1 MITEITVQNVATYS
15 APVTLSDIRRI
26 NYIFGP
32 NGSGKTTIGRAIE
45 QAEGHADCQINWS
58 GGTPLEVMVYNRD
71 FVDRNFNLSSPVRGV
86 FTLGENQVQA
96 ETQIATLRPQ
106 VEQQSSRITAL
117 HNQLDGDSEQIGK
130 RQELTNLE
138 SSFRDKAWKQKQKH
152 DDYFQVAFTGARN
165 SAEKFKERVLHETA
179 INNAELLDLAILKEK
194 AATVFATALQRTDTL
209 PLIVVDSL
217 LLHESNTILQKP
229 IIGSQDVNIA
239 ALINQLGS
247 ADWVKQGLHFHQQAI
262 DTCPFCQ
269 QKTTPEFTQELS
281 QFFNQAYQDEIQ
293 EVTQLKSNYESA
305 TNTAKAII
313 SSIKQINSEFLDNA
327 LFVAEAGL
335 FEDLL
340 DRNLG
345 LILNKTQEPSRRLT
359 LESVS
364 DLAEKLATHIR
375 QANIKIAEH
384 NQIVTNIGQ
393 EKTQLTGQI
402 WRFVLEELNADISGF
417 QTNKTR
423 LENTIRRMEQS
434 LRDAQARKREL
445 EEQIKALERQSTSV
459 HPTKDAINSL
469 LRTFGFTSFTIE
481 IANEQGQYKICRADG
496 ADARKSLSEGEKTF
510 ITFLYF
516 YSLIKGAQTAEG
528 TTTNRIVVFDDPIS
542 SLDSDVLYIVSSLI
556 KGVFEEVK
564 SQSGNIK
571 QVFVLTHNVYFH
583 KEISFNSRRSG
594 GTPFTEES
602 FWMVKKLSTGT
613 IVERCNENP
622 IKSAYEL
629 LWGEVKSANTSSLTL
644 QNTLRRILENYFT
657 MWGGK
662 GKDEI
667 CEMFESREKLICQ
680 SLFSWVNDGSHSI
693 HDDLYINHGPQT
705 NESYLQ
711 VFKQIFERSGQRGH
725 YNMMMGVDSNNLEE
739 EQNSSVV
746 S

>member
-1 MITEITVQNVATYS
+1 MITEITVQNVATYAS
-15 APVTLSDIRRI
+15 PITLNDIKKI

-45 QAEGHADCQINWS
+45 QAEGHADCQINWT

-71 FVDRNFNLSSPVRGV
+71 FVDRNFNLSNPVRGV

-96 ETQIATLRPQ
+96 EAQIATLRPQ
-106 VEQQSSRITAL
+106 VEEQSNRIKNL
-117 HNQLDGDSEQIGK
+117 NINLDGNDEQIGK
-130 RQELTNLE
+130 KQELTNLE
-138 SSFRDKAWKQKQKH
+138 SSFREKAWKQKQKH
-152 DDYFQVAFTGARN
+152 DDYFQAAFTGARN
-165 SAEKFKERVLHETA
+165 SAEKFKERVLQEIVT
-179 INNAELLDLAILKEK
+179 NNAELLDLATLKEK
-194 AATVFATALQRTDTL
+194 AATIFATALQRLDAL
-209 PLIVVDSL
+209 PLITVDSL
-217 LLHESNTILQKP
+217 LLYESNAILQKP

-239 ALINQLGS
+239 ALINQLGN
-247 ADWVKQGLHFHQQAI
+247 ADWVKQGLHFYQQAN

-269 QKTTPEFTQELS
+269 QTTTAEFAQELS
-281 QFFNQAYQDEIQ
+281 QFFNQAYQGDIQ
-293 EVTQLKSNYESA
+293 EVAQLKLNYESA
-305 TNTAKAII
+305 KNSVEAII
-313 SSIKQINSEFLDNA
+313 SSIKQTNIQFLDYA
-327 LFVAEAGL
+327 LFVAEAN
-335 FEDLL
+335 LL
-340 DRNLG
+340 EELLNRNLG
-345 LILNKTQEPSRRLT
+345 LIFNKIQEPSRKLT
-359 LESVS
+359 LESVG
-364 DLAEKLATHIR
+364 DLASKLSNHIS
-375 QANIKIAEH
+375 QANIKIVEH

-393 EKTQLTGQI
+393 EKIQLTAQI
-402 WRFVLEELNADISGF
+402 WRFVLGELQEGISEY
-417 QTNKTR
+417 QTNKTH
-423 LENTIRRMEQS
+423 LEGTIRGMEQS
-434 LRDAQARKREL
+434 LGGAQARKREI
-445 EEQIKALERQSTSV
+445 EEQIKGLERQSTSIQ
-459 HPTKDAINSL
+459 PTKDEINSL

-481 IANEQGQYKICRADG
+481 IANEHGQYKISRADG
-496 ADARKSLSEGEKTF
+496 ADARRSLSEGEKTF

-564 SQSGNIK
+564 SHTGNIK

-594 GTPFTEES
+594 NTPFSEES

-613 IVERCNENP
+613 IVERCPENP

-629 LWGEVKSANTSSLTL
+629 LWGEVKSANPSSLTL

-667 CEMFESREKLICQ
+667 CELFEGRGKLICQ

-693 HDDLYINHGPQT
+693 HDDLYVNFGIQT

-711 VFKQIFERSGQRGH
+711 VFKLIFERSEQMGH
-725 YNMMMGVDSNNLEE
+725 YNMMMGVEN
-739 EQNSSVV
+739 
-746 S
+746 

>member
-1 MITEITVQNVATYS
+1 MITEITVQNVATYT
-15 APVTLSDIRRI
+15 APVTLSDIRKI

-45 QAEGHADCQINWS
+45 QAEGHTNCQLKWS
-58 GGTPLEVMVYNRD
+58 DGTPLEVMVYNRD
-71 FVDRNFNLSSPVRGV
+71 FVDRNFNLSSSVRGV
-86 FTLGENQVQA
+86 FTLGEDQVQA

-117 HNQLDGDSEQIGK
+117 YNKLDGDVEQIGK

-138 SSFRDKAWKQKQKH
+138 NLFRDKAWKQKQKH

-165 SAEKFKERVLHETA
+165 SAEKFKERVLQETA
-179 INNAELLDLAILKEK
+179 TNNAELLDLAILKEK
-194 AATVFATALQRTDTL
+194 AATVFATTLQHTDAL
-209 PLIVVDSL
+209 PLIVIEDL
-217 LLHESNTILQKP
+217 LLHELNTILQKP

-239 ALINQLGS
+239 ALINQLGN

-262 DTCPFCQ
+262 GTCPFCQ

-281 QFFNQAYQDEIQ
+281 QFFNQSYQNEIQ
-293 EVTQLKSNYESA
+293 EVSKLKSNYESA
-305 TNTAKAII
+305 SNTAKATI
-313 SSIKQINSEFLDNA
+313 SSIKQINSKFIDNN
-327 LFVAEAGL
+327 LFAAEASL

-345 LILNKTQEPSRRLT
+345 LILNKIQEPSRKLA

-364 DLAEKLATHIR
+364 DLAEKLVAHIN
-375 QANIKIAEH
+375 QANIKIADH

-393 EKTQLTGQI
+393 EKTQLTAQI
-402 WRFVLEELNADISGF
+402 WRLVLEELNTDILEF
-417 QTNKTR
+417 QTIKSR
-423 LENTIRRMEQS
+423 LENTISGMEQS
-434 LRDAQARKREL
+434 LSDAQRRKHEL
-445 EEQIKALERQSTSV
+445 EEQIKALERQSTSI

-481 IANEQGQYKICRADG
+481 IENEHGQYKICRADG

-556 KGVFEEVK
+556 KSILEDVK

-571 QVFVLTHNVYFH
+571 QVFLMTHNVYFH
-583 KEISFNSRRSG
+583 KEVSFNRKRPKN
-594 GTPFTEES
+594 GTFSEES

-613 IVERCNENP
+613 LVERCNENP

-662 GKDEI
+662 SKDEI
-667 CEMFESREKLICQ
+667 CEMFDGREKLICQ
-680 SLFSWVNDGSHSI
+680 SLFSWVNDGSHSV
-693 HDDLYINHGPQT
+693 HDDLYINHGSQT

-711 VFKQIFERSGQRGH
+711 VFKQIFDNAGQEGH
-725 YNMMMGVDSNNLEE
+725 YNMMMGIDSSNLDEL
-739 EQNSSVV
+739 V
-746 S
+746 

>member
-1 MITEITVQNVATYS
+1 MIAEITIQNVATYTG
-15 APVTLSDIRRI
+15 PVTLSDIRRI

-45 QAEGHADCQINWS
+45 QAEGHTDCQINWS

-106 VEQQSSRITAL
+106 AEQQLSRITAL
-117 HNQLDGDSEQIGK
+117 HNLLDGDSEQIGK

-138 SSFRDKAWKQKQKH
+138 STFRDKAWKQKQKH

-165 SAEKFKERVLHETA
+165 SAEKFKERVLHETT
-179 INNAELLDLAILKEK
+179 IHNADLLDLAILKEK

-239 ALINQLGS
+239 ALINQLGN
-247 ADWVKQGLHFHQQAI
+247 ADWIKQGLHFHQQAI
-262 DTCPFCQ
+262 DICPFCQ

-281 QFFNQAYQDEIQ
+281 QFFNQTYQDEIQ

-313 SSIKQINSEFLDNA
+313 STIKQINSEFLDNA

-345 LILNKTQEPSRRLT
+345 LILNKTQEPSRRLA

-364 DLAEKLATHIR
+364 DLAEKLAAHIN

-393 EKTQLTGQI
+393 EITVLTAQI
-402 WRFVLEELNADISGF
+402 WRFVIDELNADITEY
-417 QTNKTR
+417 QANKTR
-423 LENTIRRMEQS
+423 LENTIRGMEQG
-434 LRDAQARKREL
+434 LEAAKTRKREL

-469 LRTFGFTSFTIE
+469 LRTFGFTSFTIQ

-583 KEISFNSRRSG
+583 KEISFNSRRFG
-594 GTPFTEES
+594 RTPFTEES

-667 CEMFESREKLICQ
+667 CEMFEGREKLICQ
-680 SLFSWVNDGSHSI
+680 SLFSWVNDGSHSV
-693 HDDLYINHGPQT
+693 HDDLYISHGSQT

-711 VFKQIFERSGQRGH
+711 VFKQIFAHSGQEGH
-725 YNMMMGVDSNNLEE
+725 YNMMMGINHSNLEVE
-739 EQNSSVV
+739 ENSSMV